1 MLYDKELVPYVTV
14 GLLSRFKLDG
24 QSFHACFYGKISKF
38 EHGLIGF
45 RLKIPVVKF
54 NSALLRVA
62 KLNVSRIE
70 AMLASSKTHIFFE
83 VGIWIHKRLFNRNSL
98 SLETMQLKV
107 ILCYKVH
114 YPDLH

>member
-1 MLYDKELVPYVTV
+1 MLYDKELLPHVTV
-14 GLLSRFKLDG
+14 FSRFKLDG
-24 QSFHACFYGKISKF
+24 QSFHACFYGKISKS
-38 EHGLIGF
+38 EPGLIGF
-45 RLKIPVVKF
+45 GLKISVVKC

-70 AMLASSKTHIFFE
+70 TILASSKTQFFE
-83 VGIWIHKRLFNRNSL
+83 VSIPIHKRLFHRNSL